1 MRKPVFRNFGGM
13 YQLRLETA
21 EEIRYIRE
29 LEKARWS
36 ATSAPLE
43 QFYCDPQVLA
53 YLDTDNN
60 GRIRVHELLHAQQW
74 LYENLASR
82 DGFERGSDELSLASL
97 DPKAADAPKMKQLA
111 EHMLKELGLGSA
123 RSITLSQVRTFRSTY
138 AGRFP
143 NGDGVVPPEHA
154 DSPELAQ
161 FIKDIVAAT
170 GGSKDLG
177 GSVGAGAAELASFL
191 KSAQDA
197 LAWEAEGAVA
207 TDAETPVFPAAIPW
221 GEATAAAAA
230 LIEELNDKVEQYFSQ
245 CDLLRVEPNAAARMQ
260 ASAETLAGIDITSTE
275 VLRKWTLSA
284 PLAPPREDGLLDLS
298 GRLNPN
304 YEAQL
309 HKLAAEVLPRALG
322 LVDKQRVRISLLDW
336 RKVRELFAAHRA
348 WRARHPAIWPAHWP
362 ALSTAQLAAYVKGEL
377 AARLTSLITTDS
389 AVGEELQQ
397 FHNLEKLI
405 LLQRWLKEL
414 LNNFVSF
421 PALFNPARRALF
433 IAGTMIIDGRE
444 LGFCVRVTDRAAHKR
459 IAATS
464 PIFIIYAEL
473 TRKSAE
479 GESRMEVAAAITAGT
494 RGQIVIGKRG
504 VFYDRDGNEW
514 DAVVVDLIVNPIS
527 LWEAAIAPFVRLRD
541 FVGDKIE
548 KFAAS
553 KTDAA
558 ESAARDSVNQKEA
571 ALLKAD
577 QAAKAP
583 PKTPEPQNPANTTNL
598 VVGLS
603 LGFAAA
609 TSALALIFKAVID
622 TDPGKLLSGLLMIVL
637 VIAGFSAFLGF
648 LKLRRRD
655 LSTVLEACGWAMNLR
670 MKLRRRLARLFTRRP
685 GLPRGSKT
693 ARVDWAAEE
702 AAREGRSPSLLGRL
716 LRVLAVLLMFAVG
729 LVAAW
734 KYDEIR
740 DNGLIETIK
749 TLPDALAARLR

>member
-1 MRKPVFRNFGGM
+1 MRRPVFRNFGGM
-13 YQLRLETA
+13 YQLRLESA

-43 QFYCDPQVLA
+43 QFYCDAQVLA

-60 GRIRVHELLHAQQW
+60 GRIRVHELLDAQQW
-74 LYENLASR
+74 LYTNLASR
-82 DGFERGSDELSLASL
+82 DGFERASDELQLASL

-111 EHMLKELGLGSA
+111 EHMLKELGLASA
-123 RSITLSQVRTFRSTY
+123 RSISLAQVRTFRSTY

-161 FIKDIVAAT
+161 LIKDIVAAT

-177 GSVGAGAAELASFL
+177 GSMGAGAAELASFL
-191 KSAQDA
+191 GSAQGA
-197 LAWEAEGAVA
+197 LAWEAEGAVQ
-207 TDAETPVFPAAIPW
+207 TEAETPIFPAVMPW

-322 LVDKQRVRISLLDW
+322 LTDKQRVRISPADW
-336 RKVRELFAAHRA
+336 RKARELFAAHRA
-348 WRARHPAIWPAHWP
+348 WRARQPALAP
-362 ALSTAQLAAYVKGEL
+362 ALSTAQLGEYVKGEL
-377 AARLTSLITTDS
+377 AAQLTALITKDS

-405 LLQRWLKEL
+405 LLQRWLKEF

-473 TRKSAE
+473 SRKSAD
-479 GESRMEVAAAITAGT
+479 GESRMEVAAAITTGT
-494 RGQIVIGKRG
+494 RGQIFIGKRG
-504 VFYDRDGNEW
+504 VFYDRDGLEW

-558 ESAARDSVNQKEA
+558 ESAARDSATRKEA
-571 ALLKAD
+571 SLIKAD
-577 QAAKAP
+577 EAAKAP

-598 VVGLS
+598 VIGLS

-622 TDPGKLLSGLLMIVL
+622 TDPGKLISGLLMVVL
-637 VIAGFSAFLGF
+637 VIAAFSAFLGF

-716 LRVLAVLLMFAVG
+716 LRVVAVLLMFAVG

-740 DNGLIETIK
+740 DNGLIETLK
-749 TLPDALAARLR
+749 TLPDALAARLH

>member
-43 QFYCDPQVLA
+43 QFYCDAQVLT

-60 GRIRVHELLHAQQW
+60 GRIRVHELLDAQQW
-74 LYENLASR
+74 LYTHLASR
-82 DGFERGSDELSLASL
+82 DGFERASDELSLASL
-97 DPKAADAPKMKQLA
+97 DAKAADAPKMKQLA
-111 EHMLKELGLGSA
+111 EHMLRELGLGSA
-123 RSITLSQVRTFRSTY
+123 RSISLAQVRTFRSAY

-161 FIKDIVAAT
+161 FIKDIAAAT

-191 KSAQDA
+191 ASAQGA
-197 LAWEAEGAVA
+197 LAWEAEGAVR
-207 TDAETPVFPAAIPW
+207 TEAESQVFPAVMPW
-221 GEATAAAAA
+221 GEATPAAAA

-284 PLAPPREDGLLDLS
+284 PLAPPRDDGLLDLS

-309 HKLAAEVLPRALG
+309 HKLVADVLPRALG
-322 LVDKQRVRISLLDW
+322 LTDKQRVRITLADW
-336 RKVRELFAAHRA
+336 RKARELFAAHRA
-348 WRARHPAIWPAHWP
+348 WRARQPALAP
-362 ALSTAQLAAYVKGEL
+362 ALSTAQLGEYVSGDL
-377 AARLTSLITTDS
+377 AARLTALIKQDS

-405 LLQRWLKEL
+405 LFQRWLKEI

-433 IAGTMIIDGRE
+433 AAGTMIIDGRE

-473 TRKSAE
+473 SRRSAA
-479 GESRMEVAAAITAGT
+479 GESKMEVAAALTAGT
-494 RGQIVIGKRG
+494 RGQICIGKRG
-504 VFYDRDGNEW
+504 VFYDRDGQEW

-527 LWEAAIAPFVRLRD
+527 LWEAAIAPFIRLRD
-541 FVGDKIE
+541 FIGDKVE

-553 KTDAA
+553 KADAA
-558 ESAARDSVNQKEA
+558 QSAAKDGINRKEA

-577 QAAKAP
+577 EAAKAP
-583 PKTPEPQNPANTTNL
+583 PAKTPEPQNPANTTNL
-598 VVGLS
+598 VIGLS

-622 TDPGKLLSGLLMIVL
+622 TDPGKLISGLLAIVL

-670 MKLRRRLARLFTRRP
+670 MKLRRPLARLFTRRP
-685 GLPRGSKT
+685 GLPRGSKI

-702 AAREGRSPSLLGRL
+702 AARQGRSPSLLGRL
-716 LRVLAVLLMFAVG
+716 LRVFAVLLMFAVG

-740 DNGLIETIK
+740 ENGLIETLK

>member
-1 MRKPVFRNFGGM
+1 MRRPVFRNFGGM

-43 QFYCDPQVLA
+43 QFYCDAQVLT
-53 YLDTDNN
+53 YIDTDNN
-60 GRIRVHELLHAQQW
+60 GRIRVHELLSAQQW
-74 LYENLASR
+74 LYTNLASR
-82 DGFERGSDELSLASL
+82 DGFERQSDELTLASL

-111 EHMLKELGLGSA
+111 EHMLKELGLDSA
-123 RSITLSQVRTFRSTY
+123 RSISLGQVRTFRSTY

-154 DSPELAQ
+154 DSPELGQ

-191 KSAQDA
+191 KSAQA
-197 LAWEAEGAVA
+197 VLSWEAEGAV
-207 TDAETPVFPAAIPW
+207 TTEAETQIYPAVMPW

-322 LVDKQRVRISLLDW
+322 LTDKQRVRITLADW
-336 RKVRELFAAHRA
+336 RQAREQLCAHRA
-348 WRARHPAIWPAHWP
+348 WRARQPALAP
-362 ALSTAQLAAYVKGEL
+362 ALSAARLGEYVSGEL
-377 AARLTSLITTDS
+377 AARLTALIAKDS

-464 PIFIIYAEL
+464 PIFIVYAEL
-473 TRKSAE
+473 SRSSAA
-479 GESRMEVAAAITAGT
+479 GESKMEVAVALTAGA
-494 RGQIVIGKRG
+494 RGQIFIGKRG

-527 LWEAAIAPFVRLRD
+527 LWEAALAPFVRLRD

-553 KTDAA
+553 KSDAA
-558 ESAARDSVNQKEA
+558 EGAARDSITQKEA

-583 PKTPEPQNPANTTNL
+583 VKTPEPQNPANTTNL
-598 VVGLS
+598 VIGLS
-603 LGFAAA
+603 LAFAAA

-622 TDPGKLLSGLLMIVL
+622 TDPGKLTSGLLMIAL

-670 MKLRRRLARLFTRRP
+670 MKLRRPLARLFTRRP
-685 GLPRGSKT
+685 GLPRGSKL

-702 AAREGRSPSLLGRL
+702 AAREGRSPSLIGRI
-716 LRVLAVLLMFAVG
+716 LRGIFVLLMFAVG

-734 KYDEIR
+734 KYEEIR

-749 TLPDALAARLR
+749 TLPDLLAARLR

>member
-1 MRKPVFRNFGGM
+1 MPRPVFRDFGGM

-29 LEKARWS
+29 LDKARWS

-60 GRIRVHELLHAQQW
+60 GRIRVHELLEAQQW
-74 LYENLASR
+74 LYANLTGR
-82 DGFERGSDELSLASL
+82 EGFERGSDELQLSSL
-97 DPKAADAPKMKQLA
+97 DSKAADAAKLKQLA
-111 EHMLKELGLGSA
+111 AHMLSELGQGSA
-123 RSITLSQVRTFRSTY
+123 RSISLAQVRSFRSTY
-138 AGRFP
+138 AARFP
-143 NGDGVVPPEHA
+143 NGDGVIPPEHA
-154 DSPELAQ
+154 DSPELGQ
-161 FIKDIVAAT
+161 FIKDIVAVT

-177 GSVGAGAAELASFL
+177 GSLGARAEDLARFTEGAAA
-191 KSAQDA
+191 A
-197 LAWEAEGAVA
+197 LAWEAEGALKGEG
-207 TDAETPVFPAAIPW
+207 DKPVLPAVMPW
-221 GEATAAAAA
+221 GADTAAAAA
-230 LIEELNDKVEQYFSQ
+230 RIEEVNDKVEQYFSQ

-275 VLRKWTLSA
+275 TLRKWTLGA
-284 PLAPPREDGLLDLS
+284 PLAPPREDGLLELS

-309 HKLAAEVLPRALG
+309 QALAADVLPRALG
-322 LVDKQRVRISLLDW
+322 LTDKQRVRITLADW
-336 RKVRELFAAHRA
+336 RKARELFAPYRA
-348 WRARHPAIWPAHWP
+348 WRARQPAVAPLLASERLQEYVGG
-362 ALSTAQLAAYVKGEL
+362 ALG
-377 AARLTSLITTDS
+377 ARLTTLIQKDS

-397 FHNLEKLI
+397 YHNLEKLI
-405 LLQRWLKEL
+405 LLQRWLKEI

-433 IAGTMIIDGRE
+433 AAGMMIIDGRE

-459 IAATS
+459 IVATS
-464 PIFIIYAEL
+464 PMFILYAEL
-473 TRKSAE
+473 TRATPA
-479 GESRMEVAAAITAGT
+479 GESKMEVAAAITAGT
-494 RGQIVIGKRG
+494 RGQIFLGKRG
-504 VFYDRDGNEW
+504 VFYDREGQEW

-541 FVGDKIE
+541 FVADKIE

-558 ESAARDSVNQKEA
+558 ESAARDSADRKQA
-571 ALLKAD
+571 ALGKAEE
-577 QAAKAP
+577 AAKAP
-583 PKTPEPQNPANTTNL
+583 TKTPEPQNPANTTNL
-598 VVGLS
+598 VIGLS

-609 TSALALIFKAVID
+609 TSALAVIFKAIID
-622 TDPGKLLSGLLMIVL
+622 TDPGKLISGLLAIVL

-670 MKLRRRLARLFTRRP
+670 MKLRRRLARLFTRQP

-702 AAREGRSPSLLGRL
+702 AALAGRSPSLAGRL
-716 LRVLAVLLMFAVG
+716 LRVLGVLLMFAVG
-729 LVAAW
+729 LIAAW

-740 DNGLIETIK
+740 ENGLIETLK

>member
-1 MRKPVFRNFGGM
+1 MRRPVFRNFGGM

-43 QFYCDPQVLA
+43 QFYCDAQVLT
-53 YLDTDNN
+53 YIDTDNN
-60 GRIRVHELLHAQQW
+60 GRIRVHELLSAQQW
-74 LYENLASR
+74 LYTNLASR
-82 DGFERGSDELSLASL
+82 DGFERQSDELTLASL

-123 RSITLSQVRTFRSTY
+123 RSISLGQVRTFRSTY

-154 DSPELAQ
+154 DSPELGQ

-191 KSAQDA
+191 KSAQAA
-197 LAWEAEGAVA
+197 LSWEAEGAV
-207 TDAETPVFPAAIPW
+207 TTEAETQIYPAVMPW

-304 YEAQL
+304 YEVQL

-322 LVDKQRVRISLLDW
+322 LTDKQRVRITLADW
-336 RKVRELFAAHRA
+336 RKAREQLGAHRA
-348 WRARHPAIWPAHWP
+348 WRARQPALAP
-362 ALSTAQLAAYVKGEL
+362 ALSTARLGEYVSGEL
-377 AARLTSLITTDS
+377 AARLTALIAKDS

-464 PIFIIYAEL
+464 PIFIVYAEL
-473 TRKSAE
+473 SRSSAA
-479 GESRMEVAAAITAGT
+479 GESKMEVAVALTVGT
-494 RGQIVIGKRG
+494 RGQIFIGKRG

-553 KTDAA
+553 KADAA
-558 ESAARDSVNQKEA
+558 EGAARDGITRKEA

-583 PKTPEPQNPANTTNL
+583 VKTPEPQNPANTTNL
-598 VVGLS
+598 VIGLS

-622 TDPGKLLSGLLMIVL
+622 TDPGKLTSGLLMIAL

-670 MKLRRRLARLFTRRP
+670 MRLRRPLARLFTRRP
-685 GLPRGSKT
+685 GLPRGSKL

-702 AAREGRSPSLLGRL
+702 AAREGRSPSLLGRV
-716 LRVLAVLLMFAVG
+716 LRGIFVLLMFAVG

-734 KYDEIR
+734 KYEEIR
-740 DNGLIETIK
+740 DNGLIETLK
-749 TLPDALAARLR
+749 TLPDLLAARLR

>member
-1 MRKPVFRNFGGM
+1 MRRPVFRNFGGM

-43 QFYCDPQVLA
+43 QFYCDAQVLT
-53 YLDTDNN
+53 YIDTDNN
-60 GRIRVHELLHAQQW
+60 GRIRVHELLSAQQW
-74 LYENLASR
+74 LYTNLASR
-82 DGFERGSDELSLASL
+82 DGFERQSDELTLASL

-123 RSITLSQVRTFRSTY
+123 RSISLGQVRTFRSTY

-154 DSPELAQ
+154 DSPELGQ

-191 KSAQDA
+191 KSAQAA
-197 LAWEAEGAVA
+197 LSWEAEGAV
-207 TDAETPVFPAAIPW
+207 TTEAETQIYPAVMPW

-304 YEAQL
+304 YEVQL

-322 LVDKQRVRISLLDW
+322 LTDKQRVRITLADW
-336 RKVRELFAAHRA
+336 RKAREQLGAHRA
-348 WRARHPAIWPAHWP
+348 WRARQPALAP
-362 ALSTAQLAAYVKGEL
+362 ALSTARLGEYVSGEL
-377 AARLTSLITTDS
+377 AARLTALIAKDS

-464 PIFIIYAEL
+464 PIFIVYAEL
-473 TRKSAE
+473 SRSSAA
-479 GESRMEVAAAITAGT
+479 GESKMEVAVALTVGT
-494 RGQIVIGKRG
+494 RGQIFIGKRG

-553 KTDAA
+553 KADAA
-558 ESAARDSVNQKEA
+558 EGAARDSITRKEA

-583 PKTPEPQNPANTTNL
+583 VKTPEPQNPANTTNL
-598 VVGLS
+598 VIGLS

-622 TDPGKLLSGLLMIVL
+622 TDPGKLTSGLLMIAL

-670 MKLRRRLARLFTRRP
+670 MRLRRPLARLFTRRP
-685 GLPRGSKT
+685 GLPRGSKL

-702 AAREGRSPSLLGRL
+702 AAREGRSPSLLGRV
-716 LRVLAVLLMFAVG
+716 LRGIFVLLMFAVG

-734 KYDEIR
+734 KYEEIR
-740 DNGLIETIK
+740 DNGLIETLK
-749 TLPDALAARLR
+749 TLPDLLAARLR